1 MGLVAKQGA
10 SHSFEPAPAGTH
22 LARCV
27 RVIDLGTQHNEKFG
41 NTKHQVL
48 VFWELP
54 TELDGDAPF
63 IVWRRYTCSIHDKAI
78 LGKHLASWRG
88 RPFDP
93 AELEG
98 FELKN
103 IVGKP
108 CMVTVV
114 HNTKETTS
122 GKTTYAN
129 VNSVAGVIKGM
140 QVPDQIHPSVIYD
153 MDNHDQD
160 VFDALPEYIQNT
172 IAKSEERAGTPQER
186 DSVADQFE
194 AEAPPDDVPF

>member
-1 MGLVAKQGA
+1 MGLVAKQGVN
-10 SHSFEPAPAGTH
+10 HSFEPAPAGTH

-27 RVIDLGTQHNEKFG
+27 RLIDLGTQHNEKFG

-54 TELDGDAPF
+54 TELDGEAPF

-93 AELEG
+93 LELEG

-108 CMVTVV
+108 CMITVV

-129 VNSVAGVIKGM
+129 VNSVSGGGQAASARRSRTVKPNHLTNSSTMWSPRTGSTRTAGM
-140 QVPDQIHPSVIYD
+140 PCNRQ
-153 MDNHDQD
+153 
-160 VFDALPEYIQNT
+160 
-172 IAKSEERAGTPQER
+172 
-186 DSVADQFE
+186 
-194 AEAPPDDVPF
+194 